1 MPGKDGFKTSMIG
14 NKKKKKKNI
23 HPNSTR
29 YDFIRNRVCVCV
41 YIYIYIYIYIRMY
54 IYNIYIYYNYLI
66 KIITETY
73 ITFTI

>member
-29 YDFIRNRVCVCV
+29 YDFIRNRV
-41 YIYIYIYIYIRMY
+41 YIYIHIY
-54 IYNIYIYYNYLI
+54 
-66 KIITETY
+66 TY
-73 ITFTI
+73 I